1 MSHFGLTLRKVSF
14 VAAPLILGSLL
25 FGCTGSE
32 SASNSAGT
40 GSASS
45 SSTPSGDPSNA
56 LKVGMVFDSGGKG
69 DKSFNDSAYA
79 GLEKAKAELGI
90 DFSTVDSKSEK
101 DYETNIASLAEGGKD
116 VVIAVGITQAN
127 ALKAVAPKF
136 PNVKFAIVDADV
148 TGDNV
153 RSLLF
158 SEEEGSY
165 LAGFVAAGTSKTGKI
180 GFVGGKKIPLI
191 EKFEAGY
198 KAGAMAANPKIVVLP
213 SKYTESWDDTLLG
226 KQSAASLFS
235 EGADVVYHAAGR
247 CGIGVITAAKEAGKF
262 AIGVDSN
269 QDDVAPGTVL
279 TSMIKRVDVAVFN
292 TLKDVKDGSFSGG
305 SKVYNLKTDGV
316 GLSEM
321 KHTKDKVPADILTK
335 LEAVKKDIVDGKV
348 MAPTRL

>member
-1 MSHFGLTLRKVSF
+1 ML
-14 VAAPLILGSLL
+14 
-25 FGCTGSE
+25 
-32 SASNSAGT
+32 SNS
-40 GSASS
+40 
-45 SSTPSGDPSNA
+45 
-56 LKVGMVFDSGGKG
+56 
-69 DKSFNDSAYA
+69 
-79 GLEKAKAELGI
+79 
-90 DFSTVDSKSEK
+90 
-101 DYETNIASLAEGGKD
+101 
-116 VVIAVGITQAN
+116 
-127 ALKAVAPKF
+127 
-136 PNVKFAIVDADV
+136 
-148 TGDNV
+148 
-153 RSLLF
+153 
-158 SEEEGSY
+158 
-165 LAGFVAAGTSKTGKI
+165 
-180 GFVGGKKIPLI
+180 
-191 EKFEAGY
+191 GY

-316 GLSEM
+316 GLSDM